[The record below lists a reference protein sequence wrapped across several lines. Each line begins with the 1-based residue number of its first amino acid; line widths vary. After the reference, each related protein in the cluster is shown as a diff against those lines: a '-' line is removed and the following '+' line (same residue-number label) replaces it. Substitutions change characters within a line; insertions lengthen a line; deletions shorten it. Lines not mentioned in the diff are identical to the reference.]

1 MSEKNSCC
9 CGGEKTLIMACS
21 GGSNVGQISNNVMIE
36 LDKAGKGSAY
46 CLAGL
51 GGDLSGFIQSTK
63 SAKTIL
69 IDGCPVACAR
79 TVFNRHNLK
88 PDKYFVVTEFGV
100 EKNHNFDNLNSE
112 TQIVAD
118 KIIKKLEC
126 C

>member
-9 CGGEKTLIMACS
+9 CNGEKILIMACS
-21 GGSNVGQISNNVMIE
+21 GGSNVGQVSNSVMIE

-63 SAKTIL
+63 SAKIIL

-79 TVFNRHNLK
+79 AVFNRHNLK
-88 PDKYFVVTEFGV
+88 PDKYFMISELGI
-100 EKNHNFDNLNSE
+100 EKNHNFDKLIKE
-112 TQIVAD
+112 TKIAFD
-118 KIIKKLEC
+118 KIIKKLD
-126 C
+126 